1 MRAIVPKIPGAKIH
15 VLANPLPQSSILNTV
30 RCFQAVLTALKF
42 KAIVSVVFIRNIMN
56 LHFIARVDILICLRS
71 NQLKMQEND
80 KEISTIVSFGTDLAP
95 QPSKDSGFLAN
106 IKAFHAKGLFCRRA
120 FTILPGLD
128 QMIVV
133 QFVWFNGT
141 HYLVIQVRYHILIY

>member
-15 VLANPLPQSSILNTV
+15 VLANPLPQSSILNAV
-30 RCFQAVLTALKF
+30 QCFQAVLTALKF
-42 KAIVSVVFIRNIMN
+42 EAIVPVVFIRNIMN

-95 QPSKDSGFLAN
+95 QPSKDSGSLENFN
-106 IKAFHAKGLFCRRA
+106 AFDGESLCYRRP
-120 FTILPGLD
+120 FTILPELD

-141 HYLVIQVRYHILIY
+141 H